1 MSNQY
6 DTYLTKHKVEDMLN
20 QIHEILELNS
30 DGN

>member
-6 DTYLTKHKVEDMLN
+6 DAYLTKHKVEGMLN

-30 DGN
+30 DDN